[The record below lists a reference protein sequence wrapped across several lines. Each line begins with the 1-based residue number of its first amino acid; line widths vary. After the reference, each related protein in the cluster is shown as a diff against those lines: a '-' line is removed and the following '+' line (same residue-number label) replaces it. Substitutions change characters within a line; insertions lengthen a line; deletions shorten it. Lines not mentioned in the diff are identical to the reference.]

1 MHLAIPTPFVPAVKT
16 QPTAATATESGSLRD
31 DLGRHYVYAVVT
43 PRARGLSVGVNVN
56 PDKQCNFDCA
66 YCEVDRS
73 ISGVEEPINLD
84 LLAVELRETL
94 RAAQSGLMRARP
106 AFANVPHELMRL
118 AHVTLSG
125 DGEPTMAPQFD
136 QIVETVVHVRA
147 LARSR
152 FVKLALITNAS
163 GLDRP
168 EVIRGLGYL
177 NGQDEIWVK
186 LDAGTEEH
194 YQRVCRTAFPLD
206 EVVRNITALAKTR
219 PVVIQSL
226 FCGVGGIDP
235 SDLEITAYIERLR
248 QLTRSGGK
256 VGLVQIYSANRPSPQ
271 GRCSHLSLRRLAEIA
286 GRVRQ
291 ETGLKVELY

>member
-1 MHLAIPTPFVPAVKT
+1 M
-16 QPTAATATESGSLRD
+16 
-31 DLGRHYVYAVVT
+31 
-43 PRARGLSVGVNVN
+43 N
-56 PDKQCNFDCA
+56 PDKQCNYDCA

-73 ISGVEEPINLD
+73 MPGVEGTIDLN
-84 LLAVELRETL
+84 LLAMELREAL
-94 RAAQSGLMRARP
+94 GAAQSGLMRARP
-106 AFANVPHELMRL
+106 AFTNVPQELMRL

-125 DGEPTMAPQFD
+125 DGEPTIAPQFNE
-136 QIVETVVHVRA
+136 IVETVVHVRA
-147 LARSR
+147 LERTR
-152 FVKLALITNAS
+152 FVKLVLITNAS
-163 GLDRP
+163 GLDRT
-168 EVIRGLGYL
+168 EVVRGLGYL

-194 YQRVCRTAFPLD
+194 YRRVCRTAFPL
-206 EVVRNITALAKTR
+206 EQVMRNVTALARTR

-226 FCGVGGIDP
+226 FCGVEGIDP

-248 QLTRSGGK
+248 QLTRTGGK

-271 GRCSHLSLRRLAEIA
+271 GKCSHLSLRRLAEIA